1 MTAWTVTWVDC
12 YASKVTA
19 VDEPS
24 GSLFPQTIWL
34 ALTLMPVSIQRSAA
48 QNHNSEYYHFVAWET
63 LQCFPTFFDFS
74 MDAASTI
81 DADSRRDTYQTYTL
95 MTSYRGRASERRAAH
110 HVCHAT
116 SESAPHCSVLDS
128 QQSVLGRPHR
138 RPSVDPTPTLAC
150 WYSALSAATVA
161 SPARSS

>member
-1 MTAWTVTWVDC
+1 VWLWLSTALL
-12 YASKVTA
+12 SIN
-19 VDEPS
+19 
-24 GSLFPQTIWL
+24 GSCVALLHAICF
-34 ALTLMPVSIQRSAA
+34 LTLAV
-48 QNHNSEYYHFVAWET
+48 HHFVAWET